1 MAKFTKGKVYKSSTE
16 DLYKLIPLIEYGL
29 LENQALVLAR
39 VVDSKQEQFPI
50 PSDRSM
56 KAMTVEVNC
65 GLGSPRIKLF
75 EPKKRSHF
83 EFVELS
89 QIKTTG
95 FWLIENVIPGKWEV
109 DVKCVAGPIDIVV
122 KSESSINFQ
131 VHQFDHENRESD
143 LVIKSLSLPKL
154 KLTSAKVIGARG
166 TDVYANATV
175 HHQVARLTKMGDN
188 GAIDYNWLPD
198 NDGSKTPVDGR
209 KSLVAQKVAGPLSS
223 QQPLVAQITALDEK
237 GDEIQREFTQYDNRL
252 EVKDDV
258 SGMDFQP
265 GSTIFVTIKVTNM
278 GETLHLTATDYEGWV
293 QSIAPATTSALDKNS
308 LVKVRIVA
316 PNDVRVGHETTVT
329 VTARNNNLNRIESV
343 KFVLAVGQT
352 ENPEVKKMLV
362 DSVIEN
368 RFGRTIVQSRVE
380 NKHRSPRDAVF
391 SVFLPHSAFITSYQL
406 YIRNH
411 TFKGEIIEPKHLGAP
426 TDWVSPSTVVMED
439 EHEWRVKVRLE
450 EWGEALFELVYD
462 QPITK
467 SDGKHPYKVNLQGKQ
482 KIDDLDIQVALYDDD
497 GIKDVSVIPEE
508 ELMPDAPMNGFGFR
522 GLDTAAAAAGD
533 NGGLGR
539 MGGGL
544 FDLGMSTA
552 DIKIDEGR
560 KSAKISFNPMESIL
574 DMSRSQGTPRTNPI
588 ALSSVTSYI

>member
-1 MAKFTKGKVYKSSTE
+1 M
-16 DLYKLIPLIEYGL
+16 
-29 LENQALVLAR
+29 
-39 VVDSKQEQFPI
+39 
-50 PSDRSM
+50 
-56 KAMTVEVNC
+56 
-65 GLGSPRIKLF
+65 
-75 EPKKRSHF
+75 
-83 EFVELS
+83 
-89 QIKTTG
+89 
-95 FWLIENVIPGKWEV
+95 
-109 DVKCVAGPIDIVV
+109 
-122 KSESSINFQ
+122 
-131 VHQFDHENRESD
+131 
-143 LVIKSLSLPKL
+143 
-154 KLTSAKVIGARG
+154 
-166 TDVYANATV
+166 
-175 HHQVARLTKMGDN
+175 
-188 GAIDYNWLPD
+188 
-198 NDGSKTPVDGR
+198 
-209 KSLVAQKVAGPLSS
+209 
-223 QQPLVAQITALDEK
+223 
-237 GDEIQREFTQYDNRL
+237 QREFTQYDNRL

-467 SDGKHPYKVNLQGKQ
+467 SDGKHPYKVREK
-482 KIDDLDIQVALYDDD
+482 
-497 GIKDVSVIPEE
+497 
-508 ELMPDAPMNGFGFR
+508 
-522 GLDTAAAAAGD
+522 
-533 NGGLGR
+533 
-539 MGGGL
+539 
-544 FDLGMSTA
+544 
-552 DIKIDEGR
+552 
-560 KSAKISFNPMESIL
+560 
-574 DMSRSQGTPRTNPI
+574 
-588 ALSSVTSYI
+588 